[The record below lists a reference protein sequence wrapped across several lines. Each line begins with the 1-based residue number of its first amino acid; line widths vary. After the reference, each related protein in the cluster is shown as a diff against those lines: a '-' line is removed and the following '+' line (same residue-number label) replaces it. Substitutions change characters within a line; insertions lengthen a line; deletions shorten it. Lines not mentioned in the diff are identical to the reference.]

1 VGILGRSQRVCWLI
15 VLIAI
20 VNLAIFGAT
29 LEPPGNVLTEPLR
42 VNPKF
47 PPARPKGS
55 CHIHGDLPDPE
66 CTPAVADAGVTQAN
80 IHQTICVPG
89 YSKKIRGKY
98 APKYYT
104 DALKKIQI
112 RKVRFM
118 GRRGVCHVHP
128 T

>member
-20 VNLAIFGAT
+20 VNLALFGAT
-29 LEPPGNVLTEPLR
+29 LEPPGNVLTAPLH

-55 CHIHGDLPDPE
+55 CHLHGDLPDPE
-66 CTPAVADAGVTQAN
+66 CTPGVAHAGVTQAN

-98 APKYYT
+98 APK
-104 DALKKIQI
+104 
-112 RKVRFM
+112 
-118 GRRGVCHVHP
+118 
-128 T
+128 